1 MVFSVAMRTLIAT
14 SLLLGCLAPAQTP
27 QSRKQ
32 QVDAIF
38 SGFTNDTP
46 GCAVGVS
53 ERGNVVLT
61 AGYGM
66 ADLERN
72 VIITPR
78 SVFESGSVAKQFTAA
93 ALMLLAQQ
101 GKISLD
107 DPMRKYLPELP
118 DYGAPLTI
126 RHVIHHIS
134 GLREWRPLAQFAG
147 FPEGTRVYTNPDL
160 LAFAARQAA
169 LNFDPGTHYTYSNT
183 GYNIATIL
191 VERVLGGKTFQAFT
205 DEAIFGPLAMTHTR
219 WRDDFRAVVPH
230 RALAYSRSGGAWAQH
245 TPIENIIGAGGLL
258 TTVTDLLRWN
268 ENFTHAKVG
277 GPEFVR
283 AQQTPAVLANGR
295 TIAYAAGLMVATV
308 DGLRE
313 VAHSG
318 ATGGYR
324 TWLGRYPDK
333 GVSVAVL
340 CNFAQAAPAVLGRRT
355 ARLWTGAEPRES
367 KPAYSADPAQL
378 RSLTGLYRRVR
389 DNIAARIEWKDGGLQ
404 LSRKSG
410 DTALSP
416 IAPHEFALGATGA
429 NLVCENSTPVRCRT
443 TGDDS
448 QLYERVD
455 PATPS
460 TAALAVFAGAYHSQE
475 TGGTATI
482 AIRGEALTLKVGGSG
497 EILLEPTF
505 QDAFQTPTGSAI
517 RFFRDTNGQ
526 VASFSAGD
534 ERVWDLRFSRVR

>member
-1 MVFSVAMRTLIAT
+1 M
-14 SLLLGCLAPAQTP
+14 
-27 QSRKQ
+27 
-32 QVDAIF
+32 DAIF
-38 SGFTNDTP
+38 AGFTNETP

-53 ERGNVVLT
+53 EHGKVVLT

-93 ALMLLAQQ
+93 SLMLLAQQ
-101 GKISLD
+101 GKLSLD

-118 DYGAPLTI
+118 EYGAPLTI

-134 GLREWRPLAQFAG
+134 GLREWRPIAQFAG
-147 FPEGTRVYTNPDL
+147 FPEGTRVYNNSDL
-160 LAFAARQAA
+160 LTFASRQAA
-169 LNFDPGTHYTYSNT
+169 LNFDPGTQYTYSNT

-191 VERVLGGKTFQAFT
+191 VERVLGGKTFQTFT
-205 DEAIFGPLAMTHTR
+205 QEAIFQPLGMTHTR

-230 RALAYSRSGGAWAQH
+230 RALAYTRSGVVWAQH

-295 TIAYAAGLMVATV
+295 TISYAAGLIVASV

-355 ARLWTGAEPRES
+355 ARLWTGAEPREA

-378 RSLTGLYRRVR
+378 RSLAGLYRRVR
-389 DNIAARIEWKDGGLQ
+389 DNTAARIEWKDGGLA
-404 LSRKSG
+404 LTRKSG
-410 DTALSP
+410 DTPLLP
-416 IAPHEFALGATGA
+416 LGPREFALAATGVK
-429 NLVCENSTPVRCRT
+429 LVCEDSTPVRCRT

-448 QLYERVD
+448 QLYERVN
-455 PATPS
+455 PATLS
-460 TAALAVFAGAYHSQE
+460 TATLAVFTGAYHSQE

-482 AIRGEALTLKVGGSG
+482 AIRGETLTLKVGDSA

-505 QDAFQTPTGSAI
+505 EDAFQAPTGSAI
-517 RFFRDTNGQ
+517 RFFRDSSGQ
-526 VASFSAGD
+526 VTSFSAGD